1 MAGRATDTGA
11 GVVAANGGAPRHAAP
26 EGVGPFLTP
35 GATVTATAEKARDP
49 GDGAPREARLVPGL
63 LRVPLPAQDAKTVE
77 ARPRVA
83 CAPARHLDETDGAE
97 VVQGPAAAVQV
108 AGGQAQEADDEAR
121 AEPAT
126 VVVAPRP
133 CPLVAARAR
142 LRRVTGEGRVVADT
156 GLKEAAGHDPV
167 DQATAEAVAAGGVPV
182 VLKEGGGRLGLVG
195 PR

>member
-1 MAGRATDTGA
+1 M
-11 GVVAANGGAPRHAAP
+11 
-26 EGVGPFLTP
+26 
-35 GATVTATAEKARDP
+35 
-49 GDGAPREARLVPGL
+49 
-63 LRVPLPAQDAKTVE
+63 
-77 ARPRVA
+77 A